1 MNLFINSPTYYTQK
15 HGVDDDIYKFCSFIS
30 RNIDVT
36 KYTEYLDTIGI
47 VPIIAPID
55 AIDDIKQR
63 EDRHI
68 STTYR
73 FASISLLSDYDTYHS
88 SDLVGKRQ
96 IIVDN
101 ILRSLKVVKTRLKGK
116 FNYDLMEKDIK
127 YLAQKFGENSM

>member
-1 MNLFINSPTYYTQK
+1 MNLFINSPAYYTQK

-47 VPIIAPID
+47 VPVIAPID

-63 EDRHI
+63 EDRRV

-73 FASISLLSDYDTYHS
+73 MASISLLSDYDTYHS

-96 IIVDN
+96 IILDN
-101 ILRSLKVVKTRLKGK
+101 ILKSLKEVKRRLKGK
-116 FNYDLMEKDIK
+116 FDYEQIEQDIK
-127 YLAQKFGENSM
+127 KLDEVFNKNCL